1 MIQPEARL
9 SPEPPLGDLVGR
21 LPPDTVVT
29 DPDIVA
35 AYRVDRSN
43 SPEAGRPRAVVRV
56 SSTADV
62 QTTLRWAS
70 AHRVPV
76 VTRGAG
82 TGLSGGSV
90 AVPGCLTLST
100 ERMRRVEVDVSARL
114 AVAQPGAL
122 NVEVKEA
129 ARAHGLWYPP
139 DPSSFEICSIGGN
152 VATNAGGLCCAKYG
166 VTTDYVLGLEVV
178 LADGRALQLGGR
190 TIKDVA
196 GFDLKRL
203 FTGSEGTLGVIT
215 EVSLRLRPPPPP
227 PITMVALF
235 AEVAEAGRAVSAIA
249 AGGCPSVLE
258 LMDRTSV
265 RAVDE
270 QFHMELADCGALLL
284 GQSDAGGERGA
295 AEVAAMVEACRTA
308 GAREVYSTDD
318 PDEGAQLMTA
328 RRLAIP
334 AVETLGTVL
343 IEDVGVPLARVGEL
357 VTGVEQV
364 AARHQTLIA
373 TIGHA
378 GDGNFHPLVVF
389 DRHDPAAVARAE
401 LAFGQVMDLALTL
414 GGTITGEHGV
424 GTLKRP
430 WLEAQL
436 GADVLSVM
444 RDVKHALDPL
454 GILNPGKAL

>member
-1 MIQPEARL
+1 VKAAAPSARA
-9 SPEPPLGDLVGR
+9 EPLDELIGQ

-29 DPDIVA
+29 DPDVVEG
-35 AYRVDRSN
+35 YRMDRSN
-43 SPEAGRPRAVVRV
+43 ARSAGRPRAVARV
-56 SSTADV
+56 SCTAEV
-62 QTTLRWAS
+62 QTVLRWAS

-90 AVPGCLTLST
+90 AVDGCLTVST
-100 ERMRRVEVDVSARL
+100 ERMRRVEVDVPGRRV
-114 AVAQPGAL
+114 VAQPGAL

-152 VATNAGGLCCAKYG
+152 VATNAGGLCCVKYG

-178 LADGRALQLGGR
+178 LADGRLLRLGGR

-196 GFDLKRL
+196 GYDLKRL

-215 EVSLRLRPPPPP
+215 EVTLRLRTPPPAPT
-227 PITMVALF
+227 TMVAMF
-235 AEVAEAGRAVSAIA
+235 AGVEEAGHAVSTIA
-249 AGGCPSVLE
+249 AAGNPAVLE

-265 RAVDE
+265 RAVDQ
-270 QFHMELADCGALLL
+270 QFHMELGDCGALLL

-295 AEVAAMVEACRTA
+295 AEVETMIAACREA
-308 GAREVYSTDD
+308 GAEEVYSTAD
-318 PDEGAQLMTA
+318 PDQGAQLMTA
-328 RRLAIP
+328 RRMAIP
-334 AVETLGTVL
+334 AVERMGTVL
-343 IEDVGVPLARVGEL
+343 IEDVGVPLGQVAQL
-357 VTGVEQV
+357 ITGVERV
-364 AARHQTLIA
+364 ADRRATVIA

-389 DRHDPAAVARAE
+389 DRHDAGAVGRAE
-401 LAFGQVMDLALTL
+401 RAFGEVMELALAL

-430 WLEAQL
+430 WLEEQL
-436 GADVLSVM
+436 GADVLAVM
-444 RDVKHALDPL
+444 GDVKRALDPL